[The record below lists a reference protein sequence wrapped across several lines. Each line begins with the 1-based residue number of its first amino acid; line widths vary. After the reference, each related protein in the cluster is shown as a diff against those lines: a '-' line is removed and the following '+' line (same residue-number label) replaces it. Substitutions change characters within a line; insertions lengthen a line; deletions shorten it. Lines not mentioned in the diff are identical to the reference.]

1 VGARTP
7 TEELLCGI
15 WAEVLGLGQVGVH
28 DNFFELGGD
37 SILSIQVVARATQA
51 GFRLTARDLFE
62 HQTIARL
69 SDVRGGGQELRAAL
83 PSTGEFAL
91 TPIQEWFYAQGW
103 ERPWHYNQGALLADA
118 GKLAGGRLQQA
129 VEQVLGSHEVF
140 RLRFG
145 RKAGGKRW
153 QRYVGASGSGSGSG
167 SESERGRRCGRAD
180 LRGLP
185 GAVQGRVVEAVAA
198 QVQSSLEPEQG
209 RVVAA
214 LRLEASSGGGRLLVV
229 AHHLVIDGVSW
240 RILLDE
246 VERAY
251 GGLVGARVG
260 VAWVSGGGG
269 GSSYGEWA
277 ERLVAEAG
285 SAATAAEL
293 EYWEAQQEGEELPR
307 EQELGA
313 DTVGAAEAVTVEFS
327 AAETSTLLRGVP
339 RQLRAQLEEVLLLG
353 VVEAVCEWS
362 GRERL
367 VVRCEGHGREPLS
380 GVAVEQTVGWFTTL
394 YPVRFERGRGSVR
407 ERLRGVQQRLQA
419 VPRRGLGYGLLKY
432 VQGAAGLAGEWEAGV
447 SFNYLGQWDAN
458 LAGIFQG
465 AAESVGRSQW
475 AGERRGAAWEVHGSV
490 HGGQLRLAWSY
501 SRNAHRRETM
511 ERVAARFRAV
521 VMEVIAACRDQRQLP
536 APAEVSD
543 ISLSDLEWK
552 DLLAEVGAR
561 E

>member
-1 VGARTP
+1 
-7 TEELLCGI
+7 
-15 WAEVLGLGQVGVH
+15 
-28 DNFFELGGD
+28 
-37 SILSIQVVARATQA
+37 
-51 GFRLTARDLFE
+51 
-62 HQTIARL
+62 
-69 SDVRGGGQELRAAL
+69 
-83 PSTGEFAL
+83 
-91 TPIQEWFYAQGW
+91 
-103 ERPWHYNQGALLADA
+103 
-118 GKLAGGRLQQA
+118 
-129 VEQVLGSHEVF
+129 
-140 RLRFG
+140 
-145 RKAGGKRW
+145 
-153 QRYVGASGSGSGSG
+153 
-167 SESERGRRCGRAD
+167 
-180 LRGLP
+180 
-185 GAVQGRVVEAVAA
+185 
-198 QVQSSLEPEQG
+198 
-209 RVVAA
+209 
-214 LRLEASSGGGRLLVV
+214 
-229 AHHLVIDGVSW
+229 
-240 RILLDE
+240 
-246 VERAY
+246 
-251 GGLVGARVG
+251 
-260 VAWVSGGGG
+260 
-269 GSSYGEWA
+269 
-277 ERLVAEAG
+277 LVAEAG